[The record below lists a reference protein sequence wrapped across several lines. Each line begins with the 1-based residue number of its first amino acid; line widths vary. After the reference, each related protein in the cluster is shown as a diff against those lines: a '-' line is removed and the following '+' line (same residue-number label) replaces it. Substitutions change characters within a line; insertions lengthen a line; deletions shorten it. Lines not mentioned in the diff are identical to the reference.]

1 MGVVHAVRRDG
12 GQLDP
17 ARVGQRPE
25 GIVVGVPGRHAVVVD
40 LVGVEQLRPQI
51 GGVQLTGQVAVA
63 KIDPC
68 VLVHL
73 TAEELGAVRALL
85 AQDLCALIVRG
96 IVDDECAALAHRVV
110 LCLVEGVAAEITD
123 GAQCLALVAA
133 HNALRRVLDD
143 LEVMAAGNVHD
154 GVHLTGD
161 TGVVHGDDDP
171 RLIGDGLLDLRL
183 VDVHRVG
190 ADVHKDELR
199 PGQHSGGGGAGEG
212 VAGQNDLVTGVNIA
226 QQHGHVQRRSAAG
239 GQQDLLGV
247 EALLQPGVALL
258 GKGAV
263 AADFVRVD
271 GLLDVVELVA
281 HAGRY
286 VKRDHSKSLPSG
298 WIFIIVFSITQF
310 AVFVTLSRNG
320 FAQNRLIF
328 LCARRCRRGS

>member
-1 MGVVHAVRRDG
+1 MEHSQNIVCLQVADQRGALLQIPAFQVEHVGVVHTVRRDG
-12 GQLDP
+12 GQLDLT
-17 ARVGQRPE
+17 RVGQRPE
-25 GIVVGVPGRHAVVVD
+25 GVVVGVPGRHAVVVD
-40 LVGVEQLRPQI
+40 LVGVEQLRPQV
-51 GGVQLTGQVAVA
+51 GSVQLTGQVAVA

-73 TAEELGAVRALL
+73 AAEELGAVRALL
-85 AQDLCALIVRG
+85 AQDLRALIVRG
-96 IVDDECAALAHRVV
+96 VVDDECAALAHRVV
-110 LCLVEGVAAEITD
+110 LCRVEGVAAEITD
-123 GAQCLALVAA
+123 GAQRLALVAA
-133 HNALRRVLDD
+133 HDALRRVLDD

-154 GVHLTGD
+154 GVHLAGD

-171 RLIGDGLLDLRL
+171 GLIGDGLLDLRL

-212 VAGQNDLVTGVNIA
+212 VAGQNDLVTGVNVA
-226 QQHGHVQRRSAAG
+226 QQHGHIQRRSAAG

-263 AADFVRVD
+263 AADFMRVD

-281 HAGRY
+281 HAGWY

-298 WIFIIVFSITQF
+298 
-310 AVFVTLSRNG
+310 
-320 FAQNRLIF
+320 
-328 LCARRCRRGS
+328 